1 MGGLLA
7 LYGEVVL
14 QVGVVLGLLWGVWAT
29 IRRVHRDPR
38 AGLALRIGVVI
49 SGLVAGVGL
58 SFVRYM
64 PDADTVVYGVPLPL
78 AVFQRHDGQWLDYV
92 GSSLAMLV
100 IAALNVA
107 VVVFLTHSVAWAVL
121 ALRGRISSG
130 STSRAGTGEAA

>member
-14 QVGVVLGLLWGVWAT
+14 QAGAVLGFLWGVWAVS
-29 IRRVHRDPR
+29 RRVHRDPR
-38 AGLALRIGVVI
+38 AGLALRIAAVI

-78 AVFQRHDGQWLDYV
+78 VVFQREDGQWLDYV
-92 GSSLAMLV
+92 GSPLAMLV
-100 IAALNVA
+100 IAAVNMAVA
-107 VVVFLTHSVAWAVL
+107 VFLMHCAVWALL
-121 ALRGRISSG
+121 ALRGRISG
-130 STSRAGTGEAA
+130 DSTSRAGTREAA